1 MKTLPKEIVATRTF
15 IYDVPGIIEDMMIMD
30 MDLKEEDITL
40 EVIIDH
46 IQDWLIDDF
55 GHLYDFNIHLSNE
68 DGEEL

>member
-15 IYDVPGIIEDMMIMD
+15 IYDVKGIVEDMITMD

-40 EVIIDH
+40 EIIIEH

-55 GHLYDFNIHLSNE
+55 GHLYDFNIHLADE
-68 DGEEL
+68 DGDEL